1 MAEGGAEQR
10 GGTDDVVPIQRLEDV
25 EQQLVGL
32 AGEFARLSAETLT
45 ANTKMKLLE
54 ENDHRHDENI
64 KQIKESTFEMK
75 LQFNA
80 IMGKFDQLENRIFM
94 LLQQSGK
101 DNVQERKFWMDLLKY
116 VLGGTIFVIIGYIF
130 LGGGK

>member
-1 MAEGGAEQR
+1 MSDGGTENR
-10 GGTDDVVPIQRLEDV
+10 GGSEDVMPMQRLEEV
-25 EQQLVGL
+25 EQQLQGL
-32 AGEFARLSAETLT
+32 AAEFTRLAAENVT
-45 ANTKMKLLE
+45 ANSKLRVLE
-54 ENDHRHDENI
+54 ENDHRHEENI
-64 KQIKESTFEMK
+64 RQIKESTIEMK

-101 DNVQERKFWMDLLKY
+101 ESMAERKFWMDLLKY

-130 LGGGK
+130 LGGK

>member
-1 MAEGGAEQR
+1 MSDGGGQGR
-10 GGTDDVVPIQRLEDV
+10 GGGSDVMPMQRLQVV
-25 EQQLVGL
+25 EEQLQGL
-32 AGEFARLSAETLT
+32 AAEFTRLADENAT
-45 ANTKMKLLE
+45 AHTKLKLLE
-54 ENDHRHDENI
+54 ENDHRHEENI
-64 KQIKESTFEMK
+64 KQIKESTIEMK

-101 DNVQERKFWMDLLKY
+101 DTQAERKFWMDLLKY

-130 LGGGK
+130 IGGG

>member
-1 MAEGGAEQR
+1 MSIGGANQ
-10 GGTDDVVPIQRLEDV
+10 GGGGGDVVPIQRLEEV
-25 EQQLVGL
+25 EQQLMGL
-32 AGEFARLSAETLT
+32 AGEFTRLSAETLT
-45 ANTKMKLLE
+45 ANTKLKLLE

-130 LGGGK
+130 LGGK